1 MKVQVGIVGMKDTT
15 VTMYLYEGDAEVQN
29 MTKKNWKAVALAIV
43 RRKLKTAVFPISIA
57 QPEWDLHEKIEN
69 TEQV

>member
-15 VTMYLYEGDAEVQN
+15 VTMYLYAGDSEVQN

-43 RRKLKTAVFPISIA
+43 RRKLHVQVFPIDIA
-57 QPEWDLHEKIEN
+57 HPEWDLPEKIDN
-69 TEQV
+69 